1 MRAIYS
7 KTMNGIIG
15 VNGDLIIKSNADMK
29 YFKEITTGNI
39 VIMGRKTYDSLQ
51 VKPLPD
57 RINIV
62 ITTDTTRDENN
73 DADGKVYYINPDD
86 YDTLF
91 KVLSMYPDK
100 MTYAIG
106 GTQTWTYLDNLGLIT
121 SKDVNT
127 FVANIMCCPR
137 NITRIDFVKSAV
149 FVDNTIH
156 SPANN
161 TYAKFIDS
169 VVMEPTFPNLNKQVL
184 ITSFNEELESEELAI
199 NNKGFVLIR
208 NTPDHKNHI
217 YHQIASIL
225 NNNAFDNGSDIIKM
239 ANSNNIN
246 EACDAL
252 KDHLQKYADVF
263 LVLQT
268 GSKKSGDLTSIKKIR
283 FNEFLREIR
292 QNIHDILYFG
302 YIPTLYHGVN
312 KFSEDDKKQ
321 LMYEC
326 DKFVKSQF
334 IYD

>member
-15 VNGDLIIKSNADMK
+15 VNGDLIVKSKSDMK
-29 YFKEITTGNI
+29 YFKETTTGNI

-73 DADGKVYYINPDD
+73 NADGKIYYINPDD
-86 YDTLF
+86 HDTLF

-106 GTQTWTYLDNLGLIT
+106 GAQTWTYLDNLGLIT

-127 FVANIMCCPR
+127 FVANIMRCSR
-137 NITRIDFVKSAV
+137 NISRIDFVKSAA
-149 FVDNTIH
+149 FVDNSIH
-156 SPANN
+156 CPTNAD
-161 TYAKFIDS
+161 FVES
-169 VVMEPTFPNLNKQVL
+169 VVAEPTFTDLYKL
-184 ITSFNEELESEELAI
+184 GSITSFNEEWESEELVI
-199 NNKGFVLIR
+199 NNKGFELVR

-225 NNNAFDNGSDIIKM
+225 NINAFDNGRDIIKM
-239 ANSNNIN
+239 VDSNDIN

-252 KDHLQKYADVF
+252 KDHLQKYADMF
-263 LVLQT
+263 LVLHA
-268 GSKKSGDLTSIKKIR
+268 GSKKRGDLTAIKKIR
-283 FNEFLREIR
+283 FNELLREIR
-292 QNIHDILYFG
+292 QNVHDILYFG

-312 KFSEDDKKQ
+312 TFSEDNKKQ

>member
-15 VNGDLIIKSNADMK
+15 VDGDLIIKSKTDMK
-29 YFKEITTGNI
+29 YFKETTTGNI

-73 DADGKVYYINPDD
+73 GTDGKVYYINPDD

-106 GTQTWTYLDNLGLIT
+106 GAQTWTYLDNLGLIT
-121 SKDVNT
+121 SKDTNT
-127 FVANIMCCPR
+127 FVANVMCCP
-137 NITRIDFVKSAV
+137 T
-149 FVDNTIH
+149 
-156 SPANN
+156 NN
-161 TYAKFIDS
+161 TYAKSIKSSVMYAKFIES
-169 VVMEPTFPNLNKQVL
+169 VVMEPTFPNLNKHVL
-184 ITSFNEELESEELAI
+184 ITSFNEEWKSEELAI
-199 NNKGFVLIR
+199 NGNGFELVW

-225 NNNAFDNGSDIIKM
+225 NNDAFDNGSDIIKM
-239 ANSNNIN
+239 TNSNNIN
-246 EACDAL
+246 ESCDAL
-252 KDHLQKYADVF
+252 KDHLQKYADMF
-263 LVLQT
+263 LALQI
-268 GSKKSGDLTSIKKIR
+268 GSKKRGDLTAINKIR

-312 KFSEDDKKQ
+312 AFSEDDKKQ